1 MCNLRRILIS
11 PAHSST
17 HTAIASTTTFASSTL
32 HHSHCN
38 TPRSNVLC
46 IFLLLQLHRNQ
57 EVILHLPTS
66 LSPSTNCSLPAR
78 ASLGGLSPS
87 TNCSLPACASL
98 GRARALSCTAGDSRK
113 SKSRVRRRRRRRIC
127 DSFIVPITSYEQL
140 WGIFKGVGGIEP
152 ASTAQCHAHLLID
165 FFFSSQL
172 GSEFIGLLL
181 LNHLRTPRMS
191 VNPHRYV

>member
-66 LSPSTNCSLPAR
+66 LSPSTNCSLPA
-78 ASLGGLSPS
+78 
-87 TNCSLPACASL
+87 CASL

-127 DSFIVPITSYEQL
+127 DSFIVPNTRYEQL
-140 WGIFKGVGGIEP
+140 WGIFKGVGGFEP
-152 ASTAQCHAHLLID
+152 ASTARCHAHLLID